1 MGTASYILRGTETGM
16 EKVFGS
22 GVHGAGRAMSR
33 AKAKKQWR
41 GEEVIREL
49 ARQGIIVRAHS
60 YAGAA
65 EEAPLAYKDVD
76 LVVEAAVGAKLN
88 AKVARVRPLVCIK
101 G

>member
-1 MGTASYILRGTETGM
+1 MQ
-16 EKVFGS
+16 KVFGS

-33 AKAKKQWR
+33 AQAKKKWR
-41 GEEVIREL
+41 GEKIIQDLRGK
-49 ARQGIIVRAHS
+49 GIIVRAHS

-88 AKVARVRPLVCIK
+88 AKVAKVRPLVCIK